1 MSKFKKPLIYGG
13 AIILLLAVALQF
25 KSSAATPKAYDDYVA
40 QVTETERL
48 RIEYEESKLKLCE
61 AETDLATAKV
71 KDYYNEHRELAPD
84 ESLNVLVGKTV
95 DPCAKASEKGNFEPA
110 GGGIPAFLEKNAHP
124 DLKDKADLFISIGE
138 EYNVKPEVIV
148 AIATADSNLGINL
161 RTEYNLGNVHNT
173 ATTSRSYDSW
183 EEGITAIAQTLNNQY
198 LGTHTTIG
206 QLSAGGGGTGKL
218 YATSEYNWNKNVL
231 AALRDMFQD
240 ASIDESFEFRTK

>member
-1 MSKFKKPLIYGG
+1 MYRFKKPLIWG
-13 AIILLLAVALQF
+13 AAIALLLVVAVQF
-25 KSSAATPKAYDDYVA
+25 KSSAATPKAYDEYVA

-48 RIEYEESKLKLCE
+48 RIEYEESKIKLCE

-71 KDYYNEHRELAPD
+71 KDYYNEYRELEAE

-95 DPCAKASEKGNFEPA
+95 DPCSKASEKGNFEPA
-110 GGGIPAFLEKNAHP
+110 GGGIAAFLEKNAHP

-138 EYNVKPEVIV
+138 EYNIKPEVIV
-148 AIATADSNLGINL
+148 SIATADSNLGINL
-161 RTEYNLGNVHNT
+161 RTEFNLGNVHNT

-206 QLSAGGGGTGKL
+206 QLSVGGGGTGKI
-218 YATSEYNWNKNVL
+218 YASSPLNWNVNVL
-231 AALRDMFQD
+231 AALRDMYQD
-240 ASIDESFEFRTK
+240 PTIDESFEFRK